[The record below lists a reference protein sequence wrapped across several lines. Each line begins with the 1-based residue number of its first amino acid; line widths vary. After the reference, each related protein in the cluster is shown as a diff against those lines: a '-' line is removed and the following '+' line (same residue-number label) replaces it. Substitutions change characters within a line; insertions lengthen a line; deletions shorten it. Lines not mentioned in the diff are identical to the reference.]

1 MIEYKNGLQRDGS
14 QTLMLSI
21 NDLHEV
27 FDVFSIDFC
36 VLAALMLGIFLLHL
50 LRLLLRRG
58 DLVRLLHDR
67 KITIKLVKTK
77 R

>member
-1 MIEYKNGLQRDGS
+1 
-14 QTLMLSI
+14 MLSI
-21 NDLHEV
+21 DDLHEV
-27 FDVFSIDFC
+27 FDVLSIDLC

>member
-1 MIEYKNGLQRDGS
+1 MIESKIALSIDGS
-14 QTLMLSI
+14 QTLMERI
-21 NDLHEV
+21 GDLHEV
-27 FDVFSIDFC
+27 FDVLSVDLS
-36 VLAALMLGIFLLHL
+36 VLAALVLGIFLLHL
-50 LRLLLRRG
+50 LLLLLRRS